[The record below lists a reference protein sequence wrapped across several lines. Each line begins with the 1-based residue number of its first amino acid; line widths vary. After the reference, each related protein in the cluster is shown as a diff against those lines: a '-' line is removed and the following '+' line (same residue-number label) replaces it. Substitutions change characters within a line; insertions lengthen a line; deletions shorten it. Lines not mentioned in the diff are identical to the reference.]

1 MKERNYGLDILR
13 ILAMFGIVG
22 IHVLNAGGCLQT
34 ITVNQYC

>member
-22 IHVLNAGGCLQT
+22 IHVLNTGGGACKL
-34 ITVNQYC
+34 